1 MDQSTDKPDEQSIAF
16 IMDRYKGYIDGT
28 YDLSSQSKL
37 ELLEIEANFKIC
49 EKDLDYETNRG
60 LFSFRKT
67 AAILLGI

>member
-1 MDQSTDKPDEQSIAF
+1 MDQSTDNHNQPAIGF

-28 YDLSSQSKL
+28 YDLALQSKR

-49 EKDLDYETNRG
+49 ENDLDYEANHG
-60 LFSFRKT
+60 LYRFRKT

>member
-1 MDQSTDKPDEQSIAF
+1 MDQNTDKPNEQAIAF
-16 IMDRYKGYIDGT
+16 IMDRYKGYIEGT
-28 YDLSSQSKL
+28 YDLGLQSKR

>member
-1 MDQSTDKPDEQSIAF
+1 MDQNTDKPNEQAIAF

-28 YDLSSQSKL
+28 YDLSNQSKR
-37 ELLEIEANFKIC
+37 ELLEIEANFRIC
-49 EKDLDYETNRG
+49 ENDLDYEINRG

>member
-1 MDQSTDKPDEQSIAF
+1 MDQSTDSPNEQAIAF

-28 YDLSSQSKL
+28 YDLSDQSKR

-49 EKDLDYETNRG
+49 EKHLDYETNRG